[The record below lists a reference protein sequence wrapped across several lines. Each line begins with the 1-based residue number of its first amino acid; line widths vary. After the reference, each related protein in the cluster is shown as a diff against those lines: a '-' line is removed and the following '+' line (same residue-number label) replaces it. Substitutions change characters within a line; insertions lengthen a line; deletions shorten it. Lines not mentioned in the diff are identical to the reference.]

1 MNRKF
6 FFAILSLLGFSLI
19 AGSVSAI
26 AGGGST
32 SASSATTDSGTD
44 GIDGAKLWAETCS
57 QCHNMR
63 PVKAYSKAEWG
74 VIVHH
79 MRIRANLTGK
89 EARAIANFLQSSEN

>member
-1 MNRKF
+1 MNKKF
-6 FFAILSLLGFSLI
+6 LFATFSLLGIALV

-26 AGGGST
+26 AGGGAVTAPT
-32 SASSATTDSGTD
+32 STTDSSTD